1 MAVAGIDCKT
11 VIEWSTCFSENL
23 NVQNDEIFACQSFF
37 IGEEERR
44 FILLSKGPSEA
55 TGGSAQLF
63 SVLFLVPVSL
73 PKNEINV
80 NICLPSQDVS
90 DCHSTDIIESH
101 PVKYLIPLKLTVT
114 LPPEYPS
121 SASPKITLSSSW
133 LNGAQL
139 TSLCSQ
145 LDILWKDYEGMP
157 ILNTWIDWLEHNTL
171 SYLGIEDGIDLQ
183 ISRGSSGEFD
193 ERVGFEF
200 NNIEETLNDLFRYNQ
215 QEEAVDFINH
225 DQECSICFTEK
236 SGRDFYSFLPCKHY
250 YCKECVA
257 DFCSIHVKNGTV
269 QQLQCLETSCKSE
282 MKPYIIKEVLD
293 KEEFKRWEQLT
304 FQKGL
309 DSMGDISYCPRC
321 EIALI
326 TEENSLNMA
335 HCETCQFS
343 FCLECSEPVHPGEI
357 CFFKKEN
364 KEEEKNDIE
373 GENEKEFQR
382 KLKRMAESKS
392 HEFLKEKSKK
402 CPVCKVKIIKA
413 GG

>member
-1 MAVAGIDCKT
+1 
-11 VIEWSTCFSENL
+11 
-23 NVQNDEIFACQSFF
+23 
-37 IGEEERR
+37 
-44 FILLSKGPSEA
+44 
-55 TGGSAQLF
+55 
-63 SVLFLVPVSL
+63 
-73 PKNEINV
+73 
-80 NICLPSQDVS
+80 
-90 DCHSTDIIESH
+90 
-101 PVKYLIPLKLTVT
+101 
-114 LPPEYPS
+114 
-121 SASPKITLSSSW
+121 
-133 LNGAQL
+133 
-139 TSLCSQ
+139 
-145 LDILWKDYEGMP
+145 
-157 ILNTWIDWLEHNTL
+157 
-171 SYLGIEDGIDLQ
+171 YLGIEDGIDLQ

-200 NNIEETLNDLFRYNQ
+200 NNIEETLNDLFRYKAVVHMCYAVYVHTFSFCTCLCLCINRYNQ

-257 DFCSIHVKNGTV
+257 DFCSIHVKDGTV

-304 FQKGL
+304 FQKTFCGL
-309 DSMGDISYCPRC
+309 LTHMKIRRCGMIANETTIHQSSNEGD
-321 EIALI
+321 
-326 TEENSLNMA
+326 
-335 HCETCQFS
+335 
-343 FCLECSEPVHPGEI
+343 GEI

-413 GG
+413 G